1 MLVPRLSLATS
12 FPLLIIEDSALRTA
26 MTDNDLEERPTDF
39 MHALAA
45 SDADVANI
53 SADRTEEGMVVT
65 FDLLDPDDA
74 ELVQHIAEDYDF
86 RRQGETSDKFV
97 LSRES

>member
-1 MLVPRLSLATS
+1 
-12 FPLLIIEDSALRTA
+12 
-26 MTDNDLEERPTDF
+26 MTDDDLEERTTDF

-65 FDLLDPDDA
+65 FDLIDPDDA
-74 ELVQHIAEDYDF
+74 DLVRSVGEEHDF
-86 RRQGETSDKFV
+86 EATDDTSERFEAVRGK
-97 LSRES
+97 